1 MSQKHNRNRTLRV
14 NKIVNL
20 KRKAQQN
27 PFDLK
32 GKKIEPTLI
41 DYKKELSVLEDNLF
55 KDWTWRAKEL
65 SELII
70 LLEENENNKVICK
83 TFYLL
88 LYSHWEGYIKNSSKL
103 YLNFVG
109 KTKYK
114 FAELTDNFSAIFIK
128 GLVKEL
134 NKSNDSVALCTE
146 LKLINNVSELHN
158 IKVTKKLK
166 VNVENAQDKSFINTQ
181 DNLSS
186 NVFKNI
192 CETTGLG
199 YKDIYDVKKRIIDHD
214 LLHNRNSISHG
225 NIVLDNET
233 SFLEFNNI
241 KKLRDYILLV
251 IETYR
256 DELLYYA
263 VNNCFLKSKTDLRE
277 LYTKQLNDKLSKEF
291 ERIDKNYSD

>member
-1 MSQKHNRNRTLRV
+1 MSKKHNYNRTSRV
-14 NKIVNL
+14 KKIINL
-20 KRKAQQN
+20 KRKAQQL
-27 PFDLK
+27 PFDLR
-32 GKKIEPTLI
+32 GTKIVSTI
-41 DYKKELSVLEDNLF
+41 VDYKKELSVLEDKLF

-103 YLNFVG
+103 YLSFVS

-114 FAELTDNFSAIFIK
+114 FVELTDNFSAIFIK

-134 NKSNDSVALCTE
+134 NISNDSLALNTE
-146 LKLINNVSELHN
+146 LQLINSVSDLHTL
-158 IKVTKKLK
+158 KVSKKMK
-166 VNVENAQDKSFINTQ
+166 VNVDNPQDKTFINTQ

-186 NVFKNI
+186 KVFKTI

-199 YKDIYDVKKRIIDHD
+199 YKDIYEVKKRIIDND
-214 LLHNRNSISHG
+214 LLHNRNLISHG

-251 IETYR
+251 IEAYR

-277 LYTKQLNDKLSKEF
+277 LYTKKLNDKLSKEF
-291 ERIDKNYSD
+291 EKIDKNYSD